1 MSNRYIELTDQ
12 ELEEERVALREEL
25 LSRSN
30 RSRIEGEL
38 TAKLNEYVSV
48 GGDIQRIF
56 DNVNASSEG
65 EAPREDY
72 EDREDVV
79 NIFETVEEPDAA
91 PPVDANVAEG
101 TYDPNE

>member
-30 RSRIEGEL
+30 RSRIEGEV
-38 TAKLNEYVSV
+38 TAKLNEYVSF

-56 DNVNASSEG
+56 DNVNASED

-72 EDREDVV
+72 EGREDVV
-79 NIFETVEEPDAA
+79 NIFENLEETDAA

>member
-56 DNVNASSEG
+56 DNVNASED
-65 EAPREDY
+65 EASREDN
-72 EDREDVV
+72 EGREDVV
-79 NIFETVEEPDAA
+79 NIFENLEETDAA

>member
-12 ELEEERVALREEL
+12 ELEEERVALREEQ

-30 RSRIEGEL
+30 RSRIEGEVK
-38 TAKLNEYVSV
+38 AKLNEYVSV

-56 DNVNASSEG
+56 DNVNAPEG
-65 EAPREDY
+65 EAPREDH
-72 EDREDVV
+72 EDVV
-79 NIFETVEEPDAA
+79 NIFENVEETDAA

>member
-30 RSRIEGEL
+30 RSRIEAQL
-38 TAKLNEYVSV
+38 KAKLNEYVSV

-56 DNVNASSEG
+56 DNVNSSED
-65 EAPREDY
+65 EAPREDH
-72 EDREDVV
+72 EGREDVV
-79 NIFETVEEPDAA
+79 NIFENVEETDAA

>member
-56 DNVNASSEG
+56 DNVNASED
-65 EAPREDY
+65 EAPREDH
-72 EDREDVV
+72 EDVV
-79 NIFETVEEPDAA
+79 NIFETVEETDAA
-91 PPVDANVAEG
+91 P
-101 TYDPNE
+101 NE